1 MSYLKN
7 KIKETL
13 KWKKNPKYV
22 SEKLGIPLKK
32 YKELKKEILTER
44 KRIKKK
50 AKFFETAEKSSQLV
64 ESIELETSNILT
76 RQIVFSLVGLIV
88 FFLTTYLSIENLY
101 NLINS
106 LFLLSI
112 SVLFGLLFTTPIL
125 GVRRWYDL
133 EPIGLPIFIQPS
145 EFSKIILVLFLAKIL
160 SQKSYKLIALLGVLI
175 NLLLI
180 FIQPDLG
187 TTMLLLI
194 VTSFMFFMS
203 DIKFRSAVLGLLTLF
218 LLFFMLLEM
227 NFLGDYQI
235 SRITDFFSG
244 DDFSQKQ
251 SRLSISSG
259 GLFGTYFTNSL
270 ITEVFVPVQTTD
282 FIFSLYS
289 RNFGFFGGFLLLSL
303 WILFFFRVNRII
315 KLTQIEFEKYLLSG
329 LLILLGVQILI
340 NLLTILGFIP
350 LTGIP
355 FPLLSLGGS
364 SIFSTAII
372 FGLIN
377 RVFIENNIVV

>member
-1 MSYLKN
+1 MIN
-7 KIKETL
+7 RKITILGPEGTNLYILLQFMIFSVISWFTL
-13 KWKKNPKYV
+13 
-22 SEKLGIPLKK
+22 
-32 YKELKKEILTER
+32 
-44 KRIKKK
+44 
-50 AKFFETAEKSSQLV
+50 FSSI
-64 ESIELETSNILT
+64 ESIEFETSNILT

-101 NLINS
+101 NLINA

-112 SVLFGLLFTTPIL
+112 SVLIGLLFTTPIL

-133 EPIGLPIFIQPS
+133 EPVGLPIFIQPS
-145 EFSKIILVLFLAKIL
+145 EFSKIVLVLFIAKIL
-160 SQKSYKLIALLGVLI
+160 SQKSNKLIAISGVLI
-175 NLLLI
+175 NLFLI
-180 FIQPDLG
+180 FIQPDFG

-194 VTSFMFFMS
+194 VTSLMFFVS
-203 DIKFRSAVLGLLTLF
+203 DIKLRIAVSGLLVFF
-218 LLFFMLLEM
+218 LSFFILLEF
-227 NFLGDYQI
+227 NLLGDYQI

-244 DDFSQKQ
+244 EDFSQRQ

-259 GLFGTYFTNSL
+259 GLFGTYFSESQ
-270 ITEVFVPVQTTD
+270 ISEVFVPVQTTD
-282 FIFSLYS
+282 FIFSLFS
-289 RNFGFFGGFLLLSL
+289 RNFGFFGGLLLTSL
-303 WILFFFRVNRII
+303 WIVFFFRVNRII
-315 KLTQIEFEKYLLSG
+315 KRTEIVFEKYLLSG
-329 LLILLGVQILI
+329 LLILLGAQIFI
-340 NLLTILGFIP
+340 NLFTILGFIP

>member
-1 MSYLKN
+1 MIN
-7 KIKETL
+7 RKITL
-13 KWKKNPKYV
+13 
-22 SEKLGIPLKK
+22 LGPEGTNL
-32 YKELKKEILTER
+32 YILLQFMLFSIISWFTL
-44 KRIKKK
+44 
-50 AKFFETAEKSSQLV
+50 FSSI
-64 ESIELETSNILT
+64 ESIEFEASNILT
-76 RQIVFSLVGLIV
+76 RQIIFSLIGIIV

-133 EPIGLPIFIQPS
+133 EPVGLPIFIQPS
-145 EFSKIILVLFLAKIL
+145 EFSKIVLVLFVAKIL
-160 SQKSYKLIALLGVLI
+160 SQKSYKLLAILGVLV

-180 FIQPDLG
+180 FIQPDFG
-187 TTMLLLI
+187 TTMLLLV
-194 VTSFMFFMS
+194 VTSLMFFVS
-203 DIKFRSAVLGLLTLF
+203 DIKLRSAILGLLVFF
-218 LLFFMLLEM
+218 LSFFILLEF
-227 NFLGDYQI
+227 NLLGEYQI
-235 SRITDFFSG
+235 SRITDFFTG

-259 GLFGTYFTNSL
+259 GLFGTYFTESQ

-282 FIFSLYS
+282 FIFSLYA
-289 RNFGFFGGFLLLSL
+289 RNFGFFGGLLLVTL
-303 WILFFFRVNRII
+303 WVVFFFRVNRII
-315 KLTQIEFEKYLLSG
+315 KLTKIEFEKYLLSG
-329 LLILLGVQILI
+329 LLILLGVQIFI

>member
-1 MSYLKN
+1 MIN
-7 KIKETL
+7 RKITILGPEGTNLYILFQFMLFSVISWFTL
-13 KWKKNPKYV
+13 FTSV
-22 SEKLGIPLKK
+22 RLIE
-32 YKELKKEILTER
+32 
-44 KRIKKK
+44 
-50 AKFFETAEKSSQLV
+50 FETD
-64 ESIELETSNILT
+64 NILT
-76 RQIVFSLVGLIV
+76 RQIFFSLIGIAV

-106 LFLLSI
+106 LFFLSI
-112 SVLFGLLFTTPIL
+112 SILFGLLFTRPIL

-133 EPIGLPIFIQPS
+133 EPLGLPIFIQPS
-145 EFSKIILVLFLAKIL
+145 EFTKIILVLFIAKML
-160 SQKSYKLIALLGVLI
+160 SSQSYKLLGVI
-175 NLLLI
+175 GVIVNLLLI
-180 FIQPDLG
+180 FVQPDLG

-194 VTSFMFFMS
+194 VAAIMYFLS
-203 DIKFRSAVLGLLTLF
+203 DIKLRSAILGLMF
-218 LLFFMLLEM
+218 LFFSFFIFLEF
-227 NFLGDYQI
+227 NFFGDYQI

-244 DDFSQKQ
+244 EDFSQQQ

-259 GLFGTYFTNSL
+259 GLLGSYFTELQSTN
-270 ITEVFVPVQTTD
+270 VFVPVQTTD

-289 RNFGFFGGFLLLSL
+289 QNFGFLGGLFLITL
-303 WILFFFRVNRII
+303 WIIFFFRVNRII
-315 KLTQIEFEKYLLSG
+315 NRTQVQFEKYLLSG
-329 LLILLGVQILI
+329 LLVLLGVQIFI
-340 NLLTILGFIP
+340 NLFTILGFIP

>member
-1 MSYLKN
+1 MIN
-7 KIKETL
+7 RKITILGPEGTNLYILLQFMLFSVISWFTL
-13 KWKKNPKYV
+13 
-22 SEKLGIPLKK
+22 
-32 YKELKKEILTER
+32 
-44 KRIKKK
+44 
-50 AKFFETAEKSSQLV
+50 FSSI
-64 ESIELETSNILT
+64 ESIEFTTNNILT

-106 LFLLSI
+106 LYFLSI
-112 SVLFGLLFTTPIL
+112 SVLLGLLFTTPIL

-133 EPIGLPIFIQPS
+133 EPLGLPIFIQPS
-145 EFSKIILVLFLAKIL
+145 EFSKIILVLFIAKML
-160 SQKSYKLIALLGVLI
+160 SQKANKLLAISGVLI
-175 NLLLI
+175 SLFLI

-187 TTMLLLI
+187 TTILLLI
-194 VTSFMFFMS
+194 VTSLMFFVS
-203 DIKFRSAVLGLLTLF
+203 DIKLRSAVLGLLVLF
-218 LLFFMLLEM
+218 LSFFILLEF
-227 NFLGDYQI
+227 NFFGDYQI

-244 DDFSQKQ
+244 DDFSQNQ

-259 GLFGTYFTNSL
+259 GLFGTYFTESK
-270 ITEVFVPVQTTD
+270 IIEVFVPVQTTD

-289 RNFGFFGGFLLLSL
+289 RNFGFFGGLLLITL
-303 WILFFFRVNRII
+303 WIVFFFRVNRII
-315 KLTQIEFEKYLLSG
+315 KRTQIEFEKYLLSG

-340 NLLTILGFIP
+340 NLFTILGFIP

>member
-1 MSYLKN
+1 MIN
-7 KIKETL
+7 RKITL
-13 KWKKNPKYV
+13 
-22 SEKLGIPLKK
+22 LGPEGTNL
-32 YKELKKEILTER
+32 YILLQFMLFSVISWFTL
-44 KRIKKK
+44 
-50 AKFFETAEKSSQLV
+50 FSSI
-64 ESIELETSNILT
+64 ESIEFEANNILT
-76 RQIVFSLVGLIV
+76 RQIIFSLIGIIV

-133 EPIGLPIFIQPS
+133 EPVGLPIFIQPS
-145 EFSKIILVLFLAKIL
+145 EFSKIVLVLFVAKIL
-160 SQKSYKLIALLGVLI
+160 SQKSYKLLAISGILV
-175 NLLLI
+175 NLFLI
-180 FIQPDLG
+180 FIQPDFG
-187 TTMLLLI
+187 TTMLLLV
-194 VTSFMFFMS
+194 VTSLMLFVS
-203 DIKFRSAVLGLLTLF
+203 DIKLRSAVLGLLVFF
-218 LLFFMLLEM
+218 LSFFILLEF
-227 NFLGDYQI
+227 NLLGDYQI
-235 SRITDFFSG
+235 SRITDFFTG
-244 DDFSQKQ
+244 EDFSQKQ

-259 GLFGTYFTNSL
+259 GLFGTYFTESQ

-289 RNFGFFGGFLLLSL
+289 RNFGFFGGLLLITL
-303 WILFFFRVNRII
+303 WIVFFFRVNRII

-329 LLILLGVQILI
+329 LLILLGVQIFI

>member
-1 MSYLKN
+1 MIN
-7 KIKETL
+7 RKITILGPEGTNLYILFQFMLFSVISWFTL
-13 KWKKNPKYV
+13 
-22 SEKLGIPLKK
+22 
-32 YKELKKEILTER
+32 
-44 KRIKKK
+44 
-50 AKFFETAEKSSQLV
+50 FSSI
-64 ESIELETSNILT
+64 ESIEFTTNNILT

-106 LFLLSI
+106 LFFLSI
-112 SVLFGLLFTTPIL
+112 SVLLGLLFTTPIL

-133 EPIGLPIFIQPS
+133 EPLGLPIFIQPS
-145 EFSKIILVLFLAKIL
+145 EFSKIILVLFIAKML
-160 SQKSYKLIALLGVLI
+160 SQKANKLFAISGVLI
-175 NLLLI
+175 SMFLI

-194 VTSFMFFMS
+194 VASLMLFVS
-203 DIKFRSAVLGLLTLF
+203 DIKLRSAVVGLLVLF
-218 LLFFMLLEM
+218 LSFFILLEF
-227 NFLGDYQI
+227 NFFGDYQI

-244 DDFSQKQ
+244 DDFSQNQ

-259 GLFGTYFTNSL
+259 GLFGTYFTESK
-270 ITEVFVPVQTTD
+270 IIEVFVPVQTTD

-289 RNFGFFGGFLLLSL
+289 RNFGFFGGLLLIAL
-303 WILFFFRVNRII
+303 WIVFFFRVNRII
-315 KLTQIEFEKYLLSG
+315 KRTQIEFEKYLLSG

-340 NLLTILGFIP
+340 NLFTILGFIP

>member
-1 MSYLKN
+1 MIN
-7 KIKETL
+7 RKITL
-13 KWKKNPKYV
+13 
-22 SEKLGIPLKK
+22 LGPEGTNL
-32 YKELKKEILTER
+32 YILLQFMLFSVISWFTL
-44 KRIKKK
+44 
-50 AKFFETAEKSSQLV
+50 FSSI
-64 ESIELETSNILT
+64 ESIEFEASNILT
-76 RQIVFSLVGLIV
+76 RQIIFSLIGIIV

-145 EFSKIILVLFLAKIL
+145 EFSKIVLVLFVAKIL
-160 SQKSYKLIALLGVLI
+160 SQKSYKLLAILGVLV
-175 NLLLI
+175 NLFLI
-180 FIQPDLG
+180 FIQPDFG
-187 TTMLLLI
+187 TTMLLLV
-194 VTSFMFFMS
+194 VTSLMFFIS
-203 DIKFRSAVLGLLTLF
+203 DIKLRIAVLGLLVFF
-218 LLFFMLLEM
+218 LSFFILLEF
-227 NFLGDYQI
+227 NLLGDYQI
-235 SRITDFFSG
+235 SRITDFFTG
-244 DDFSQKQ
+244 DDFSQNQ

-259 GLFGTYFTNSL
+259 GLFGTYFTDSQ

-289 RNFGFFGGFLLLSL
+289 RNFGFFGGLLLITL
-303 WILFFFRVNRII
+303 WIVFFFRVNRII
-315 KLTQIEFEKYLLSG
+315 KLTQIDFEKYLLSG
-329 LLILLGVQILI
+329 LLILLGVQIFI
-340 NLLTILGFIP
+340 NLFTILGFIP

>member
-1 MSYLKN
+1 MIN
-7 KIKETL
+7 RKITILGPEGTNLYILLQFMIFSVISWFTL
-13 KWKKNPKYV
+13 
-22 SEKLGIPLKK
+22 
-32 YKELKKEILTER
+32 
-44 KRIKKK
+44 
-50 AKFFETAEKSSQLV
+50 FSSV
-64 ESIELETSNILT
+64 ESIELETSNILA

-106 LFLLSI
+106 LFFLSV
-112 SVLFGLLFTTPIL
+112 SVLLGLIFTTPIL

-133 EPIGLPIFIQPS
+133 EPVGLPIFIQPS
-145 EFSKIILVLFLAKIL
+145 EFSKIILVLFIAKML
-160 SQKSYKLIALLGVLI
+160 SQKANKLLAISGVLI
-175 NLLLI
+175 SMFLI

-194 VTSFMFFMS
+194 VASLMLFVS
-203 DIKFRSAVLGLLTLF
+203 DIKLRSAVVGLLVLF
-218 LLFFMLLEM
+218 LSFFILLEF
-227 NFLGDYQI
+227 NFFGDYQI

-244 DDFSQKQ
+244 NDFSQNQ

-259 GLFGTYFTNSL
+259 GLFGTYFTESK
-270 ITEVFVPVQTTD
+270 IIEVFVPVQTTD

-289 RNFGFFGGFLLLSL
+289 RNFGFFGGLLLIAL
-303 WILFFFRVNRII
+303 WIVFFFRVNRII
-315 KLTQIEFEKYLLSG
+315 KRTQIEFEKYLLSG

-340 NLLTILGFIP
+340 NLFTILGFIP

>member
-1 MSYLKN
+1 MIN
-7 KIKETL
+7 RKITILGPEGTNLYILLQFMIFSVISWFTL
-13 KWKKNPKYV
+13 
-22 SEKLGIPLKK
+22 
-32 YKELKKEILTER
+32 
-44 KRIKKK
+44 
-50 AKFFETAEKSSQLV
+50 FSSI
-64 ESIELETSNILT
+64 ESIEFETSNILT

-112 SVLFGLLFTTPIL
+112 SVLIGLLFTTPIL

-133 EPIGLPIFIQPS
+133 EPVGLPIFIQPS
-145 EFSKIILVLFLAKIL
+145 EFSKIVLVLFIAKIL
-160 SQKSYKLIALLGVLI
+160 SQKSNKLIAISGVLI
-175 NLLLI
+175 NLFLI
-180 FIQPDLG
+180 FIQPDFG

-194 VTSFMFFMS
+194 VTSLMFFVS
-203 DIKFRSAVLGLLTLF
+203 DIKLRIAVSGLLVFF
-218 LLFFMLLEM
+218 LSFFILLEF
-227 NFLGDYQI
+227 NLLGDYQI

-244 DDFSQKQ
+244 EDFSQRQ

-259 GLFGTYFTNSL
+259 GLFGIYFSESQ
-270 ITEVFVPVQTTD
+270 ISEVFVPVQTTD
-282 FIFSLYS
+282 FIFSLFS
-289 RNFGFFGGFLLLSL
+289 RNFGFFGGLLLISL
-303 WILFFFRVNRII
+303 WIVFFFRVNRII
-315 KLTQIEFEKYLLSG
+315 KRTEIVFEKYLLSG
-329 LLILLGVQILI
+329 LLILLGAQIFI
-340 NLLTILGFIP
+340 NLFTILGFIP

>member
-1 MSYLKN
+1 MIN
-7 KIKETL
+7 RKITILGPEGTNLYILLQFMIFSIISWFTL
-13 KWKKNPKYV
+13 
-22 SEKLGIPLKK
+22 
-32 YKELKKEILTER
+32 
-44 KRIKKK
+44 
-50 AKFFETAEKSSQLV
+50 FSSI
-64 ESIELETSNILT
+64 ESIEFETSNILT

-88 FFLTTYLSIENLY
+88 FFVTTYLSIENLY

-112 SVLFGLLFTTPIL
+112 SVLIGLLFTTPIL

-133 EPIGLPIFIQPS
+133 EPVGLPIFIQPS
-145 EFSKIILVLFLAKIL
+145 EFSKIVLVLFIAKVL
-160 SQKSYKLIALLGVLI
+160 SQKSNKLIAISGVLI
-175 NLLLI
+175 NLFLI
-180 FIQPDLG
+180 FIQPDFG

-194 VTSFMFFMS
+194 VTSLMFFVS
-203 DIKFRSAVLGLLTLF
+203 NIKLRIAVSGLLVFF
-218 LLFFMLLEM
+218 LSFFILLEF
-227 NFLGDYQI
+227 NLLGDYQI

-244 DDFSQKQ
+244 EDFSQRQ

-259 GLFGTYFTNSL
+259 GLFGTYFSESQ
-270 ITEVFVPVQTTD
+270 ISEVFVPVQTTD
-282 FIFSLYS
+282 FIFSLFS
-289 RNFGFFGGFLLLSL
+289 RNFGFFGGLLLVSL
-303 WILFFFRVNRII
+303 WIVFFFRVNRII
-315 KLTQIEFEKYLLSG
+315 KRTEIEFEKYLLSG
-329 LLILLGVQILI
+329 LLILLGAQIFI
-340 NLLTILGFIP
+340 NLFTILGFIP

>member
-1 MSYLKN
+1 MIN
-7 KIKETL
+7 RKITILGPEGTNLYILLQFMLFSVISWFTL
-13 KWKKNPKYV
+13 
-22 SEKLGIPLKK
+22 
-32 YKELKKEILTER
+32 
-44 KRIKKK
+44 
-50 AKFFETAEKSSQLV
+50 FSSI
-64 ESIELETSNILT
+64 ESIEFTTNNILT

-106 LFLLSI
+106 LFFLSI
-112 SVLFGLLFTTPIL
+112 SVLLGLLFTTPIL

-133 EPIGLPIFIQPS
+133 EPLGLPIFIQPS
-145 EFSKIILVLFLAKIL
+145 EFSKIILVSFIAKML
-160 SQKSYKLIALLGVLI
+160 SQKANKLFAISGVLI
-175 NLLLI
+175 SMFLI

-194 VTSFMFFMS
+194 VASLMLFVS
-203 DIKFRSAVLGLLTLF
+203 DIKMRSAVVGLLVLF
-218 LLFFMLLEM
+218 LSFFILLEF
-227 NFLGDYQI
+227 NFFGDYQI

-244 DDFSQKQ
+244 DDFSQNQ

-259 GLFGTYFTNSL
+259 GLFGTYFTESK
-270 ITEVFVPVQTTD
+270 IIEVFVPVQTTD

-289 RNFGFFGGFLLLSL
+289 RNFGFFGGLLLIAL
-303 WILFFFRVNRII
+303 WIVFFFRVNRII
-315 KLTQIEFEKYLLSG
+315 KRTQIEFEKYLLSG

-340 NLLTILGFIP
+340 NLFTILGFIP

>member
-1 MSYLKN
+1 MIN
-7 KIKETL
+7 RKITILGPEGTNLYILLQFMLFSVISWFTL
-13 KWKKNPKYV
+13 
-22 SEKLGIPLKK
+22 
-32 YKELKKEILTER
+32 
-44 KRIKKK
+44 
-50 AKFFETAEKSSQLV
+50 FSSI
-64 ESIELETSNILT
+64 ESIEFATNNILT

-106 LFLLSI
+106 LFFLSI
-112 SVLFGLLFTTPIL
+112 SVLLGLLFTTPIL

-133 EPIGLPIFIQPS
+133 EPLGLPIFIQPS
-145 EFSKIILVLFLAKIL
+145 EFSKIILVLFIAKML
-160 SQKSYKLIALLGVLI
+160 SQKANKLFAISGVLI
-175 NLLLI
+175 SMFLI

-194 VTSFMFFMS
+194 VTSLMFFVS
-203 DIKFRSAVLGLLTLF
+203 DIKLRSAVLGLLVLF
-218 LLFFMLLEM
+218 LSFFILLEF
-227 NFLGDYQI
+227 NFFGDYQI

-244 DDFSQKQ
+244 DDFSQNQ

-259 GLFGTYFTNSL
+259 GLFGTYFTESK
-270 ITEVFVPVQTTD
+270 IIEVFVPVQTTD
-282 FIFSLYS
+282 FIFSLYT
-289 RNFGFFGGFLLLSL
+289 RNFGFFGGLLLIAL
-303 WILFFFRVNRII
+303 WIVFFFRVNRII
-315 KLTQIEFEKYLLSG
+315 KRTQIEFEKYLLSG

-340 NLLTILGFIP
+340 NLFTILGFIP

>member
-1 MSYLKN
+1 MIN
-7 KIKETL
+7 RKITILGPEGTNLYILLQFMIFSVISWFTL
-13 KWKKNPKYV
+13 
-22 SEKLGIPLKK
+22 
-32 YKELKKEILTER
+32 
-44 KRIKKK
+44 
-50 AKFFETAEKSSQLV
+50 FSSV
-64 ESIELETSNILT
+64 ESIEFETSNILT

-88 FFLTTYLSIENLY
+88 FFLTTYLSIDNLY
-101 NLINS
+101 NLINP

-133 EPIGLPIFIQPS
+133 ESVGLPIFIQPS
-145 EFSKIILVLFLAKIL
+145 EFSKIVLVLFIAKIL
-160 SQKSYKLIALLGVLI
+160 SQKSYKLFAISGVLI
-175 NLLLI
+175 NLFLI
-180 FIQPDLG
+180 FIQPDFG

-194 VTSFMFFMS
+194 VTSLMFFVS
-203 DIKFRSAVLGLLTLF
+203 DIKIRIAVLGLLVLF
-218 LLFFMLLEM
+218 LSFFILLEF
-227 NFLGDYQI
+227 NLLGNYQI

-244 DDFSQKQ
+244 DDFSQRQ

-259 GLFGTYFTNSL
+259 GLLGTYFSESPIN
-270 ITEVFVPVQTTD
+270 EVFVPVQTTD

-289 RNFGFFGGFLLLSL
+289 RNFGFVGGLLLLSL
-303 WILFFFRVNRII
+303 WILFFFRVNTII

-329 LLILLGVQILI
+329 LLILLGVQIFI
-340 NLLTILGFIP
+340 NLFTILGFIP

-372 FGLIN
+372 FGIIN

>member
-1 MSYLKN
+1 MIN
-7 KIKETL
+7 RKITL
-13 KWKKNPKYV
+13 
-22 SEKLGIPLKK
+22 LGPEGTNL
-32 YKELKKEILTER
+32 YILLQFMIFSVISWFTL
-44 KRIKKK
+44 
-50 AKFFETAEKSSQLV
+50 FSSID
-64 ESIELETSNILT
+64 SIEFETSNILT

-112 SVLFGLLFTTPIL
+112 SVLIGLLFTTPIL

-133 EPIGLPIFIQPS
+133 EPVGLPIFIQPS
-145 EFSKIILVLFLAKIL
+145 EFSKIVLVLFIAKIL
-160 SQKSYKLIALLGVLI
+160 SQKSNKLIAISGVLI
-175 NLLLI
+175 NLFLI
-180 FIQPDLG
+180 FIQPDFG

-194 VTSFMFFMS
+194 VTSLMFFVS
-203 DIKFRSAVLGLLTLF
+203 NIKLRIAVSGLLVFF
-218 LLFFMLLEM
+218 LSFFILLEF
-227 NFLGDYQI
+227 NLLGDYQI
-235 SRITDFFSG
+235 SRITDFFTG
-244 DDFSQKQ
+244 EDFSQRQ

-259 GLFGTYFTNSL
+259 GLFGTYFSESQ
-270 ITEVFVPVQTTD
+270 ISEVFVPVQTTD
-282 FIFSLYS
+282 FIFSLFS
-289 RNFGFFGGFLLLSL
+289 RNFGFFGGLLLISL
-303 WILFFFRVNRII
+303 WIVFFFRVNRII
-315 KLTQIEFEKYLLSG
+315 KRTEIEFEKYLLSG
-329 LLILLGVQILI
+329 LLILLGAQIFI
-340 NLLTILGFIP
+340 NLFTILGFIP

>member
-1 MSYLKN
+1 MIN
-7 KIKETL
+7 RKITILGPEGTNLYILLQFMIFSIISWFTL
-13 KWKKNPKYV
+13 
-22 SEKLGIPLKK
+22 
-32 YKELKKEILTER
+32 
-44 KRIKKK
+44 
-50 AKFFETAEKSSQLV
+50 FSSI
-64 ESIELETSNILT
+64 ESIEFETSNILT

-112 SVLFGLLFTTPIL
+112 SVLIGLLFTTPIL

-133 EPIGLPIFIQPS
+133 EPVGLPIFIQPS
-145 EFSKIILVLFLAKIL
+145 EFSKIVLVLFIAKIL
-160 SQKSYKLIALLGVLI
+160 SQKSNKLIAISGVLI
-175 NLLLI
+175 NLFLI
-180 FIQPDLG
+180 FIQPDFG

-194 VTSFMFFMS
+194 VTSLMFFVS
-203 DIKFRSAVLGLLTLF
+203 DIKLRIAVSGLLVFF
-218 LLFFMLLEM
+218 LSFFILLEF
-227 NFLGDYQI
+227 NLLGDYQI

-244 DDFSQKQ
+244 EDFSQRQ

-259 GLFGTYFTNSL
+259 GLFGTYFSESQ
-270 ITEVFVPVQTTD
+270 ISEVFVPVQTTD
-282 FIFSLYS
+282 FIFSLFS
-289 RNFGFFGGFLLLSL
+289 RNFGFFGGLLLISL
-303 WILFFFRVNRII
+303 WIVFFFRVNRII
-315 KLTQIEFEKYLLSG
+315 KRTEIEFEKYLLSG
-329 LLILLGVQILI
+329 LLILLGAQIFI
-340 NLLTILGFIP
+340 NLFTILGFIP

>member
-1 MSYLKN
+1 MIN
-7 KIKETL
+7 RKITILGPEGTNLYILLQFMIFSIISWFTL
-13 KWKKNPKYV
+13 
-22 SEKLGIPLKK
+22 
-32 YKELKKEILTER
+32 
-44 KRIKKK
+44 
-50 AKFFETAEKSSQLV
+50 FSSI
-64 ESIELETSNILT
+64 ESIEFETSNILT

-88 FFLTTYLSIENLY
+88 FFVTTYLSIENLY

-112 SVLFGLLFTTPIL
+112 SVLIGLLFTTPIL

-133 EPIGLPIFIQPS
+133 EPVGLPIFIQPS
-145 EFSKIILVLFLAKIL
+145 EFSKIVLVLFIAKVL
-160 SQKSYKLIALLGVLI
+160 SQKSNKLIAIAGVLI
-175 NLLLI
+175 NLFLI
-180 FIQPDLG
+180 FIQPDFG

-194 VTSFMFFMS
+194 VTSLMFFVS
-203 DIKFRSAVLGLLTLF
+203 NIKLRIAVSGLLVFF
-218 LLFFMLLEM
+218 LSFFILLEF
-227 NFLGDYQI
+227 NLLGDYQI

-244 DDFSQKQ
+244 EDFSQRQ

-259 GLFGTYFTNSL
+259 GLFGTYFSESQ
-270 ITEVFVPVQTTD
+270 ISEVFVPVQTTD
-282 FIFSLYS
+282 FIFSLFS
-289 RNFGFFGGFLLLSL
+289 RNFGFFGGLLLVSL
-303 WILFFFRVNRII
+303 WIVFFFRVNRII
-315 KLTQIEFEKYLLSG
+315 KRTEIEFEKYLLSG
-329 LLILLGVQILI
+329 LLILLGAQIFI
-340 NLLTILGFIP
+340 NLFTILGFIP

>member
-1 MSYLKN
+1 MIN
-7 KIKETL
+7 RKITL
-13 KWKKNPKYV
+13 
-22 SEKLGIPLKK
+22 LGPEGTNL
-32 YKELKKEILTER
+32 YILLQFMLFSVISWFTL
-44 KRIKKK
+44 
-50 AKFFETAEKSSQLV
+50 FSSI
-64 ESIELETSNILT
+64 ESIEFEASNILT
-76 RQIVFSLVGLIV
+76 RQIIFSLIGIIV

-133 EPIGLPIFIQPS
+133 EPVGLPIFIQPS
-145 EFSKIILVLFLAKIL
+145 EFSKIVLVLFVAKIL
-160 SQKSYKLIALLGVLI
+160 SQKSYKLLAISGILV
-175 NLLLI
+175 NLFLI
-180 FIQPDLG
+180 FIQPDFG
-187 TTMLLLI
+187 TTMLLLV
-194 VTSFMFFMS
+194 VTSLMLFVS
-203 DIKFRSAVLGLLTLF
+203 DIKLRSAVLGLLVFF
-218 LLFFMLLEM
+218 LSFFILLEF
-227 NFLGDYQI
+227 NLLGDYQI
-235 SRITDFFSG
+235 SRITDFFTG
-244 DDFSQKQ
+244 EDFSQKQ

-259 GLFGTYFTNSL
+259 GLFGTYFTESQ

-289 RNFGFFGGFLLLSL
+289 RNFGFFGGLLLITL
-303 WILFFFRVNRII
+303 WIVFFFRVNRII

-329 LLILLGVQILI
+329 LLILLGVQIFI

>member
-1 MSYLKN
+1 MIN
-7 KIKETL
+7 RKITILGPEGTNLYILFQFMLFSVISWFTL
-13 KWKKNPKYV
+13 
-22 SEKLGIPLKK
+22 
-32 YKELKKEILTER
+32 
-44 KRIKKK
+44 
-50 AKFFETAEKSSQLV
+50 FSSI
-64 ESIELETSNILT
+64 ESIEFTTNNILT

-106 LFLLSI
+106 LFFLSI
-112 SVLFGLLFTTPIL
+112 SVLLGLLFTTPIL

-133 EPIGLPIFIQPS
+133 EPLGLPIFIQPS
-145 EFSKIILVLFLAKIL
+145 EFSKIILVLFIAKIL
-160 SQKSYKLIALLGVLI
+160 SQKANKLFAISGVLI
-175 NLLLI
+175 SMFLI

-194 VTSFMFFMS
+194 VASLMLFVS
-203 DIKFRSAVLGLLTLF
+203 DIKLRSAVVGLLVLF
-218 LLFFMLLEM
+218 LSFFILLEF
-227 NFLGDYQI
+227 NFFGDYQI

-244 DDFSQKQ
+244 DDFSQNQ

-259 GLFGTYFTNSL
+259 GLFGTYFTESK
-270 ITEVFVPVQTTD
+270 IIEVFVPVQTTD

-289 RNFGFFGGFLLLSL
+289 RNFGFFGGLLLIAL
-303 WILFFFRVNRII
+303 WIVFFFRVNRII
-315 KLTQIEFEKYLLSG
+315 KRTQIEFEKYLLSG

-340 NLLTILGFIP
+340 NLFTILGFIP